1 MNNVLSLQ
9 GTTDPNAQFTIEAK
23 SKKKGHTKTYVCGF
37 HFTYIC
43 VKL

>member
-1 MNNVLSLQ
+1 MGNVLNLQ
-9 GTTDPNAQFTIEAK
+9 GTTDSSTQLGVEL
-23 SKKKGHTKTYVCGF
+23 KKKSHRTKTYVCGF